1 MFLNV
6 VFVFVYIAQIYLLLS
21 EINHSD
27 HKTRSNHGQLWP
39 QRICR
44 ATNRKMHFLTT
55 DLRVIMATCR
65 ATRKICFL
73 STTHG
78 RLPSPSYKHSFLM
91 TQALVTCCR
100 RQASQNTCSF
110 AETVHTSNLCGEN
123 VNITRAQS
131 AFHSLL
137 VFGVNCDLSL
147 QLSTR
152 DHKPLSGRQSS
163 LFVLHFL

>member
-1 MFLNV
+1 
-6 VFVFVYIAQIYLLLS
+6 
-21 EINHSD
+21 
-27 HKTRSNHGQLWP
+27 
-39 QRICR
+39 
-44 ATNRKMHFLTT
+44 
-55 DLRVIMATCR
+55 MATCR

-91 TQALVTCCR
+91 TQVLVTCCR
-100 RQASQNTCSF
+100 RLAGQNTCTF
-110 AETVHTSNLCGEN
+110 AETIHTSNLYGEY

-152 DHKPLSGRQSS
+152 DHKPLPGRQSS
-163 LFVLHFL
+163 PFVLHFLLGQRSKERNLSSWYVGWKFGQFPCRFHRLRSRPGQQEPSALELLQTHSKS